1 VTGSGENL
9 PRDGQLSLQLPERI
23 ASVPVPRLSAPVEQF
38 GNYIVYVD
46 ESGDHGLVSV
56 NPQYPV
62 FVLAFCV
69 FHKGHYTEKVVTAI
83 ERFKFRHFGHD
94 SIVLHEHEIRK
105 ETGAFKFNDR
115 AHKHAFLDELT
126 GVIEESRFILISC
139 VIDKRKLRERQQAD
153 SNPYHLALGF
163 CLETLHELM
172 AEKGQQDFPTHVVM
186 ECRGSKEDRDLE
198 LEFRRICDGENRWG
212 RRLPFRIV
220 LADKKTNSS
229 GLQLADLV
237 ARPIGLS
244 ILRPGQENR
253 AFEVL
258 RHKFFCRGGRRR
270 TASDYEGWGL
280 KVHPGPE
287 SERPR

>member
-126 GVIEESRFILISC
+126 GVIEESRFITP
-139 VIDKRKLRERQQAD
+139 V
-153 SNPYHLALGF
+153 
-163 CLETLHELM
+163 
-172 AEKGQQDFPTHVVM
+172 
-186 ECRGSKEDRDLE
+186 
-198 LEFRRICDGENRWG
+198 
-212 RRLPFRIV
+212 
-220 LADKKTNSS
+220 NSS
-229 GLQLADLV
+229 RNA
-237 ARPIGLS
+237 
-244 ILRPGQENR
+244 
-253 AFEVL
+253 
-258 RHKFFCRGGRRR
+258 
-270 TASDYEGWGL
+270 
-280 KVHPGPE
+280 
-287 SERPR
+287 